1 MYIERGIY
9 DWRQTAAIVTMIYI
23 AVPAKKNKMDPEL
36 INPYIQL
43 KSQTGRSRNAVSLA
57 QIAQLMPG
65 VRVIDK
71 RLTANPEENK
81 PCT

>member
-9 DWRQTAAIVTMIYI
+9 DWRQTAAIVTMIYMT
-23 AVPAKKNKMDPEL
+23 VPAKKKKMDPES

-43 KSQTGRSRNAVSLA
+43 KSQAGRSRKSVSLA
-57 QIAQLMPG
+57 AIAQLMPG

-71 RLTANPEENK
+71 RKKQP
-81 PCT
+81 

>member
-9 DWRQTAAIVTMIYI
+9 DWRQTAAIVTMIYMT
-23 AVPAKKNKMDPEL
+23 VPADKKKMDPES

-43 KSQTGRSRNAVSLA
+43 KRQTGRCRKVVSLA
-57 QIAQLMPG
+57 AIAQQMPG

-71 RLTANPEENK
+71 RKNQP
-81 PCT
+81 